1 MNMKTFFCAAA
12 LALAVFS
19 LPSGAAPQQT
29 TAQPAAAASQMDG
42 IISSNCRYTILTVK
56 AMSYRDSVSGQYDHT
71 VVLRFHRDDSK
82 RVDIKVLAPGE
93 KRDGWG
99 INDEW
104 GNYCTVSGNEEHPQ
118 AKLHYVLQDEGAN
131 DLQLHVLNL
140 GKISVNKGAPT
151 CTAELAASSYTYA
164 IGGGRT
170 LFIYEF
176 ADTAVITG
184 SNK

>member
-19 LPSGAAPQQT
+19 LPSNAAPQQAA
-29 TAQPAAAASQMDG
+29 AQPAATACEMDG
-42 IISSNCRYTILTVK
+42 IIFSNCRYTILTVK
-56 AMSYRDSVSGQYDHT
+56 AMSYRDSVDGQYDHT

-82 RVDIKVLAPGE
+82 RVDIKMLSPGE
-93 KRDGWG
+93 KRNGWG
-99 INDEW
+99 IYDEW
-104 GNYCTVSGNEEHPQ
+104 GNYCMVPGNEEYPQ

-131 DLQLHVLNL
+131 DLQLHVRSL
-140 GKISVNKGAPT
+140 GKVSVNKGAPT

-164 IGGGRT
+164 ISGGRT